1 MAKNLQKICAILGVD
16 RSSVVA
22 AGKSLGIN
30 ILDAP
35 GVRISDSNVR
45 TIIMSLFPNDFENM
59 IEELYSKR

>member
-1 MAKNLQKICAILGVD
+1 MAKNLQKICAVLGVD

-35 GVRISDSNVR
+35 GVHISDSNVR
-45 TIIMSLFPNDFENM
+45 AIIKSMFPVDFENK
-59 IEELYSKR
+59 INELYSKR